1 MPHSTAVPGPPPLA
15 LAGRQPFG
23 RFFLPG
29 PTEVHP
35 DVVAAMDHPVMSHRS
50 PAMEAL
56 LGGMQEP
63 LKALFRTAEPVLLA
77 TSSATGFM
85 EAAVRCGVRE
95 RVLVVD
101 GGYFGD
107 RFARVAMA
115 CGKEVVRVSVHP
127 GETLEPEYL
136 EPFLDGPDVDAV
148 TLVHSETSTGA
159 LAPLG
164 ELARVI
170 RARSDALI
178 LVDAV
183 TSLGASP
190 VETDAWGVDFI
201 FTGSQKALA
210 VPPGIALAVASARMR
225 ERARQVAARGWYLDV
240 LLHDVASR
248 RNQPTQ
254 TPAMP
259 QFFALNRQ
267 LERIAEE
274 GGIEARLRRHHEM
287 LLAVERWQVDQPHV
301 RFFAREGRRSWAV
314 SALEVTGRIPATEL
328 AKSLRERGWTIGTGL
343 DDMAPRLL
351 RIGHMGDLDVTHV
364 ETMLA
369 ELSDVLA
376 RAEGRG

>member
-1 MPHSTAVPGPPPLA
+1 
-15 LAGRQPFG
+15 
-23 RFFLPG
+23 
-29 PTEVHP
+29 
-35 DVVAAMDHPVMSHRS
+35 
-50 PAMEAL
+50 MEAM

-63 LKALFRTAEPVLLA
+63 LRALFRTEQPVLLA

-107 RFARVAMA
+107 RFAKVAMA

-127 GETLEPEYL
+127 GETIEPESL
-136 EPFLDGPDVDAV
+136 EQFLDGPEVDAV
-148 TLVHSETSTGA
+148 TIVHSETSTGA
-159 LAPLG
+159 LAPLDD
-164 ELARVI
+164 LARVI

-190 VETDAWGVDFI
+190 VETDAWGLDFI

-210 VPPGIALAVASARMR
+210 VPPGIALAVASERMR

-240 LLHDVASR
+240 LLHDVAAR

-259 QFFALNRQ
+259 QFFALHRQ
-267 LERIAEE
+267 LERISAE
-274 GGIEARLRRHHEM
+274 GGVEARWRRHHEM
-287 LLAVERWQVDQPHV
+287 QLAVERWQVEEPQV

-314 SALEVTGRIPATEL
+314 SALEVTGGAPATEI
-328 AKSLRERGWTIGTGL
+328 AKALRERGWTLGTGL
-343 DDMAPRLL
+343 DEMAPKLL
-351 RIGHMGDLDVTHV
+351 RIGHMGDLEVPHV
-364 ETMLA
+364 DALLG

-376 RAEGRG
+376 GSASRG